1 MGHHLVWYHM
11 IMIMSHVHPTESNED
26 EDVGL
31 RVVWCPLA
39 DDIWAAAMRGLVCAF
54 AVLLAVLCQVGE
66 KKSSV
71 ASLMGKT
78 WVHRNLNSMSFP
90 ERVLQYG
97 WPESPFEE
105 IANIYC
111 IYIYIHINVYIYVYQ
126 HIITFDIFWTV
137 YVYCGKIITQQA
149 SVTFRMRVWRCV
161 NLFSALA
168 DLPESN

>member
-66 KKSSV
+66 KSRPLHPWWEKHESI
-71 ASLMGKT
+71 GT
-78 WVHRNLNSMSFP
+78 WTACHFQKGFSNMDGQNHHSR
-90 ERVLQYG
+90 RLQ
-97 WPESPFEE
+97 
-105 IANIYC
+105 IYTV
-111 IYIYIHINVYIYVYQ
+111 YIYIHINVYIYIY
-126 HIITFDIFWTV
+126 ICISTYNYFWHLLDSL
-137 YVYCGKIITQQA
+137 CLLREDHHAAG
-149 SVTFRMRVWRCV
+149 
-161 NLFSALA
+161 
-168 DLPESN
+168 

>member
-1 MGHHLVWYHM
+1 
-11 IMIMSHVHPTESNED
+11 
-26 EDVGL
+26 
-31 RVVWCPLA
+31 
-39 DDIWAAAMRGLVCAF
+39 LVCAF

-111 IYIYIHINVYIYVYQ
+111 IYIYSHKCIYICISTYNY
-126 HIITFDIFWTV
+126 FWHLLNSL
-137 YVYCGKIITQQA
+137 CLLREDHHAAG
-149 SVTFRMRVWRCV
+149 
-161 NLFSALA
+161 
-168 DLPESN
+168 